1 MLFAGFQRL
10 VRSDAPT
17 GAARS
22 SACCC
27 SIVDTDTPAEPRSAW
42 AVDAASSSSIV
53 RPRSRCRSS
62 DRRQREHVPDREI
75 VEAADVGAPGTES
88 PVRSRLAAG
97 GRWIRTSGTRHK
109 SRGFP
114 QHSGHCG
121 DRGALKRYYLIVQPF
136 FFCASNSGGTG
147 IAHPLRPDVWTNDDH
162 VGNARRSTS
171 AWPARAVRAQ
181 GSGHGAAAGRNRLD
195 PVDP

>member
-1 MLFAGFQRL
+1 MHPRGPEIAALQWRVIAHLTELAPDQPIGPSRNSPPAHQFRFRTRL
-10 VRSDAPT
+10 VLTHGLSQR
-17 GAARS
+17 AADQVEDV
-22 SACCC
+22 A
-27 SIVDTDTPAEPRSAW
+27 VAKTHGTDGSQTRRWREMDSNFWYRGTK
-42 AVDAASSSSIV
+42 AVDFRSI
-53 RPRSRCRSS
+53 
-62 DRRQREHVPDREI
+62 
-75 VEAADVGAPGTES
+75 PGI
-88 PVRSRLAAG
+88 A
-97 GRWIRTSGTRHK
+97 
-109 SRGFP
+109 
-114 QHSGHCG
+114 G
-121 DRGALKRYYLIVQPF
+121 DRGALKRYHLIVQPF

>member
-1 MLFAGFQRL
+1 MDSNFWYRG
-10 VRSDAPT
+10 T
-17 GAARS
+17 K
-22 SACCC
+22 
-27 SIVDTDTPAEPRSAW
+27 
-42 AVDAASSSSIV
+42 AVDFRSI
-53 RPRSRCRSS
+53 
-62 DRRQREHVPDREI
+62 
-75 VEAADVGAPGTES
+75 PGI
-88 PVRSRLAAG
+88 AG
-97 GRWIRTSGTRHK
+97 GS
-109 SRGFP
+109 
-114 QHSGHCG
+114 
-121 DRGALKRYYLIVQPF
+121 GALKRYYLIVQPF